1 MMKNYLA
8 NNWIA
13 ILALSISIIALLKDI
28 IKDIIQKEKEDTN
41 NKKAIIT
48 ARIINKELIISNI
61 GKSNAKNIKIF
72 IDDEEINKSLFG
84 PFSRQKDFSLL
95 TNNNSVGIKY
105 IDVLNTKRN
114 YKIKIMWE
122 DDYSKNNVKEDV
134 INL

>member
-1 MMKNYLA
+1 MKEYLA

-13 ILALSISIIALLKDI
+13 ILALVISIIALLKDI
-28 IKDIIQKEKEDTN
+28 IKDIIQKKKEDTN

-61 GKSNAKNIKIF
+61 GKSDARNIQIF

-84 PFSRQKDFSLL
+84 AFSRQKDFSLL
-95 TNNNSVGIKY
+95 TNNNSIGIKY
-105 IDVLNTKRN
+105 IDGLDTKRN
-114 YKIKIMWE
+114 YRIKIMWE
-122 DDYSKNNVKEDV
+122 DDYSKKNIKEDV

>member
-1 MMKNYLA
+1 MKEYLA

-13 ILALSISIIALLKDI
+13 ILALAISIIALLKDI
-28 IKDIIQKEKEDTN
+28 IRDIIQKKKEDTN

-84 PFSRQKDFSLL
+84 AFSRQKDFSLL
-95 TNNNSVGIKY
+95 TNNNSIGIKY
-105 IDVLNTKRN
+105 IEGLDTKRN
-114 YKIKIMWE
+114 YKIKMMWE
-122 DDYSKNNVKEDV
+122 DDYSKKNIKEDV

>member
-1 MMKNYLA
+1 MKEYLA

-13 ILALSISIIALLKDI
+13 ILALAISIIALLKDI
-28 IKDIIQKEKEDTN
+28 IKDIIQKKKEDTN

-61 GKSNAKNIKIF
+61 GKSDARNIQIF

-84 PFSRQKDFSLL
+84 AFSRQKDFSLL
-95 TNNNSVGIKY
+95 TTNNSIGIKY
-105 IDVLNTKRN
+105 IDGLDTKRN

-122 DDYSKNNVKEDV
+122 DDYSKKNVKEDI

>member
-1 MMKNYLA
+1 MKEYLA

-13 ILALSISIIALLKDI
+13 ILALVISIIALLKDI
-28 IKDIIQKEKEDTN
+28 IKDIIQKKKEDTD

-61 GKSNAKNIKIF
+61 GKSNARNIQIF

-84 PFSRQKDFSLL
+84 AFSRQKDFTLL
-95 TNNNSVGIKY
+95 TNNNSIGIKY
-105 IDVLNTKRN
+105 IDGLDRKRN

-122 DDYSKNNVKEDV
+122 DDYSKKNVKEDI

>member
-1 MMKNYLA
+1 MKNYLS

-13 ILALSISIIALLKDI
+13 ILALAISIIALLKDI
-28 IKDIIQKEKEDTN
+28 IRDIIQKKKEDTN

-105 IDVLNTKRN
+105 IDGLNTKRN

-122 DDYSKNNVKEDV
+122 DDYSKKNVKEDV

>member
-1 MMKNYLA
+1 MKEYLA

-13 ILALSISIIALLKDI
+13 ILALVISIIALLKDI
-28 IKDIIQKEKEDTN
+28 IRDIIQKKKEDTN

-84 PFSRQKDFSLL
+84 AFSRQKDFSLL
-95 TNNNSVGIKY
+95 TNNNSIGIKY
-105 IDVLNTKRN
+105 IDGLDTKRN
-114 YKIKIMWE
+114 YRIKIMWE
-122 DDYSKNNVKEDV
+122 DDYSKKNIKEDV

>member
-1 MMKNYLA
+1 MKEYLA

-13 ILALSISIIALLKDI
+13 ILALAISIIALLKDI
-28 IKDIIQKEKEDTN
+28 IQKKKEDTN

-61 GKSNAKNIKIF
+61 GKSDARNIQIF

-84 PFSRQKDFSLL
+84 AFSRQKDFSLL
-95 TNNNSVGIKY
+95 TNNNSIGIKY
-105 IDVLNTKRN
+105 IDGLDTKRN

-122 DDYSKNNVKEDV
+122 DDYCKKNVKEDI

>member
-1 MMKNYLA
+1 MKEYLA

-13 ILALSISIIALLKDI
+13 ILALAISIIALLKDI
-28 IKDIIQKEKEDTN
+28 IKDIIQKKKEDTN

-61 GKSNAKNIKIF
+61 GKSDARNIQIF

-84 PFSRQKDFSLL
+84 AFSRQKDFSLL
-95 TNNNSVGIKY
+95 TNNNSIGINY
-105 IDVLNTKRN
+105 IDGLDTKRN

-122 DDYSKNNVKEDV
+122 DDYCKKNVKEDI

>member
-1 MMKNYLA
+1 MKEYLA

-13 ILALSISIIALLKDI
+13 ILALVISIIALLKDI
-28 IKDIIQKEKEDTN
+28 IKDIIQKKKEDTN

-61 GKSNAKNIKIF
+61 GKSNARNIQIF

-84 PFSRQKDFSLL
+84 AFSRQKDFSLL
-95 TNNNSVGIKY
+95 TNNNSIGIKY
-105 IDVLNTKRN
+105 IDGLDTKRN

-122 DDYSKNNVKEDV
+122 DDYYKKNVKEDI

>member
-1 MMKNYLA
+1 MKEYLA

-13 ILALSISIIALLKDI
+13 ILALAISIIALLKDI
-28 IKDIIQKEKEDTN
+28 IKDIIQKKKEDTN

-61 GKSNAKNIKIF
+61 GKSDARNIQIF

-84 PFSRQKDFSLL
+84 AFSRQKDFSLL
-95 TNNNSVGIKY
+95 TNNNSIGIKY
-105 IDVLNTKRN
+105 IDGLDTKRN

-122 DDYSKNNVKEDV
+122 DDYCNKNVKEDI